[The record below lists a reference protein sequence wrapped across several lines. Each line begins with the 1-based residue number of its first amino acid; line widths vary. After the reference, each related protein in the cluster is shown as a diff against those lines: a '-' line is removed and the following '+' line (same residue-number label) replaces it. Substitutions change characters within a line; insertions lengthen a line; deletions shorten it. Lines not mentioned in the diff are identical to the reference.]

1 MMKVDKMSALFSE
14 LCELR
19 YTTTTVETRQM
30 KEEGNNLLIRPSSE
44 VLVEKGMKQGLEE
57 LGKACNNDHSQKARF
72 YLNKL

>member
-30 KEEGNNLLIRPSSE
+30 KEEGNNLLIIPSSE
-44 VLVEKGMKQGLEE
+44 VLVEKSMK
-57 LGKACNNDHSQKARF
+57 
-72 YLNKL
+72 